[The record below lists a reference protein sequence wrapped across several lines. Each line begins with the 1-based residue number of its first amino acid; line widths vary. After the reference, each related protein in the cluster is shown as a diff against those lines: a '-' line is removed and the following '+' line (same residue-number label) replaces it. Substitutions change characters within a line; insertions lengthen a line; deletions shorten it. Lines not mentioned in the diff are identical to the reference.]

1 MSNKKNKKIR
11 DIICMNS
18 SEGIPISTYNPQRG
32 KRNDFKCQY
41 KYVDKKFI
49 ITGNNSQGMLFQ
61 IGNLFW
67 FNLNSFLST
76 SLTDIPISRINKN
89 KVHIL
94 LMFNKKGSNNRVII
108 SQCNIMLSIY
118 GRTKWDKT
126 KCMPWLDSHEK
137 ICRLSERRIMGIGGS
152 FHTLVNPPF
161 FLVLLH
167 RITAHW

>member
-1 MSNKKNKKIR
+1 
-11 DIICMNS
+11 MNS

-32 KRNDFKCQY
+32 KRNFKCQY

-49 ITGNNSQGMLFQ
+49 ITGNNSLGMLFQ

-76 SLTDIPISRINKN
+76 SLTDIPISGINKN

-118 GRTKWDKT
+118 GRTK
-126 KCMPWLDSHEK
+126 
-137 ICRLSERRIMGIGGS
+137 
-152 FHTLVNPPF
+152 
-161 FLVLLH
+161 
-167 RITAHW
+167 